1 MIKYFFIVLFYIS
14 CKQNTINLSREDLLH
29 SKQIDSIKNIT
40 AEGDILFRGGTD
52 IESDIIRE
60 FSITNKT
67 FSHCGIV
74 VKKDGKLKIA
84 HILGGYTNISGSL
97 LYQSVDSFLSYPNN
111 ESAGI
116 YTANLLP
123 RQIEKVG
130 YFIDS
135 LRNADVIFDIKFN
148 LFTKDKLYCTE
159 LIVDV
164 LSYVKRDVNLFR
176 PTKYNLVNT
185 KYSFLVNS
193 KNDFLF
199 YPIDEFG
206 HNKNLQLKKIFFFPN
221 YNMKKAQKRLL

>member
-1 MIKYFFIVLFYIS
+1 MIKYFFIVLFFIS
-14 CKQNTINLSREDLLH
+14 CKQNKINLSNEELLY
-29 SKQIDSIKNIT
+29 SKQIDSIKKIT

-60 FSITNKT
+60 FSITNKM

-74 VKKDGKLKIA
+74 IKKNGELKIA

-97 LYQSVDSFLSYPNN
+97 LYQSVDSFLSYPDN

-123 RQIEKVG
+123 RQIEKAG

-135 LRNADVIFDIKFN
+135 LRNADIIFDIKFN

-159 LIVDV
+159 LIIDA
-164 LSYVKRDVNLFR
+164 LSCAKNDNNLFK

-185 KYSFLVNS
+185 KYSFLANS
-193 KNDFLF
+193 NNNFLF
-199 YPIDEFG
+199 YPIDAFE

-221 YNMKKAQKRLL
+221 YHIK